1 MKGKLL
7 KEDSRKKETKLD
19 LVHHQENQR
28 KLQMI
33 EKERRVH
40 PDLVPDQTLE
50 EEVLRDLLETALPHV
65 IHQRR

>member
-40 PDLVPDQTLE
+40 PDQTLE